1 MGNNIIYFKNLN
13 GLRFIAAFAVII
25 HHIEQLKSFSSIPN
39 YWSNVPFI
47 GLVGK
52 LGVVLFFVL
61 SGFLITYLLLVEE
74 KKFNEIDIK
83 KFYLRRILR
92 IWPLYFLIII
102 LAIFILPQIDFF
114 VLPNFPAEIV
124 YADIW
129 QKLLLYLIM
138 LPNLVLTYF
147 GPIPYASQT
156 WSIGTEEQ
164 FYLIWPLLMAYFR
177 KNRYLL
183 MVSTIFLYIFI
194 KLILSLSILNFIPLK
209 GEFREFW
216 STFTISCMA
225 IGGILAVLLF
235 NESKLLKFII
245 NVRLFFLVLVI
256 LTFLIA
262 FGIHIPVIHY
272 EFYGGLFGILILN
285 LAVNNEIP
293 FSLENRVFNYL
304 GRISYGLYMFHTIAI
319 TISLKLAIN
328 LNLTNNYF
336 IIPVTLLITVVLSHF
351 SFTYFE
357 AYFLKFKNKF
367 VKVPSGNE
375 SKKEVIDSI

>member
-25 HHIEQLKSFSSIPN
+25 HHIEQIKSFYSLHNFYYTI
-39 YWSNVPFI
+39 PFI
-47 GLVGK
+47 KIIGK

-61 SGFLITYLLLVEE
+61 SGFLITYLLLIEE
-74 KKFNEIDIK
+74 KKFKEIDIK

-114 VLPNFPAEIV
+114 DLPNFPPEIV

-164 FYLIWPLLMAYFR
+164 FYLIWPFLLIIFR
-177 KNRYLL
+177 SNRMLFMLL
-183 MVSTIFLYIFI
+183 VVIGYVAI
-194 KLILSLSILNFIPLK
+194 KLFLADNLSDFILFKDQISD
-209 GEFREFW
+209 FW
-216 STFTISCMA
+216 NTFTISCMA
-225 IGGILAVLLF
+225 IGGILASLLF
-235 NESKLLKFII
+235 KESSKLKYLINNQLFYFVLIVLII
-245 NVRLFFLVLVI
+245 
-256 LTFLIA
+256 LI
-262 FGIHIPVIHY
+262 GCGVYIPIIHY
-272 EFYGGLFGILILN
+272 EFYGCLFGIIILN
-285 LAVNNEIP
+285 LALNNRIG

-319 TISLKLAIN
+319 TISIKLAIIF
-328 LNLTNNYF
+328 NLTNNYF
-336 IIPVTLLITVVLSHF
+336 IIPITLLITIVLSHF
-351 SFTYFE
+351 SFKYFE

-367 VKVPSGNE
+367 IKVPSGNE